1 MMERH
6 DREID
11 SHARDAAPADPQ
23 EWDREHPPTGDPDPD
38 PFLDQL
44 LEQSRQDSLRYQELR
59 RRLSGPVGLM
69 GHMLQRPADPK

>member
-1 MMERH
+1 MSTHLFVLLGERT
-6 DREID
+6 
-11 SHARDAAPADPQ
+11 PLN
-23 EWDREHPPTGDPDPD
+23 

-69 GHMLQRPADPK
+69 GHMLQRPADPKQSGVGWAG